1 MEEITTAPSRL
12 LTVAE
17 TARLLNVSEVTVRRR
32 IQAGELEAVRVG
44 SADVIR
50 IEPEA
55 VAACLQPI
63 EYPARAPRTG
73 REPAVEARAHA
84 GRTKGDPE
92 P

>member
-1 MEEITTAPSRL
+1 MPESTAAPDRL
-12 LTVAE
+12 LTIHEAAE
-17 TARLLNVSEVTVRRR
+17 RLNVSPITVRRR
-32 IQAGELEAVRVG
+32 IAAGELEAVRNGTAAV
-44 SADVIR
+44 VR

-63 EYPARAPRTG
+63 KYPARAPRTG

-84 GRTKGDPE
+84 GQRGE